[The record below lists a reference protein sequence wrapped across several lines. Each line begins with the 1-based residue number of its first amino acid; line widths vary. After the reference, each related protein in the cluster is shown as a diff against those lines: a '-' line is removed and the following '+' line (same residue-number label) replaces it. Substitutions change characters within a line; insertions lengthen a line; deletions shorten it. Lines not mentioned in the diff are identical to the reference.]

1 MIEVTELLHRYDQQ
15 HVLKL
20 PNWQVDKGQH
30 QLILGPSGSGKTT
43 LLHLLAGLLCP
54 SAGRI
59 AIAGQALDTLAPDK
73 LDAFRARHIGIVF
86 QRPHL
91 LAPLDVE
98 DNLLL
103 TQYLAE
109 LPQDRQRIHEVLEQL
124 DIAELKQRRPHQLS
138 QGQLQRVGIARAVLN
153 RPALLL
159 ADEPTAS
166 LDDAHCEQVV
176 ALLARQAE
184 ENHATLVIATHDQR
198 LRKHFPHCLQ
208 LGGPA

>member
-1 MIEVTELLHRYDQQ
+1 MIDVSDLLHRYDQQ

-20 PNWQVDKGQH
+20 PNWQVGKGQH

-43 LLHLLAGLLCP
+43 LLHLLAGLLRP

-59 AIAGQALDTLAPDK
+59 VIAGQALDTLAPDK

-109 LPQDRQRIHEVLEQL
+109 LPQDRQRIHAVLEQL

-176 ALLARQAE
+176 ALLTRQAE

-198 LRKHFPHCLQ
+198 LRQRFPHCLQ
-208 LGGPA
+208 LGGSA